1 MAGLRYIMLALL
13 AEKVVQHVAVT
24 AAFAFNWYGIRS
36 TVAVSPTAL
45 MYSGAVVAVAYAA
58 ALWALWTR
66 RAWVKGL
73 VILLALFDMLGEFVA
88 QDTIAIQLNV
98 SFIVASLLLV
108 LALLTPRRSQGPA

>member
-45 MYSGAVVAVAYAA
+45 MFSGAVVALAYAA
-58 ALWALWTR
+58 ALWALCSR

-88 QDTIAIQLNV
+88 QGTIGITLNV